1 MSTSLRTGPWT
12 LVAASLGFGVVQL
25 DVTAVNVAVEPIGR
39 ALGGGVAGGQWVVD
53 AYTVTFAALILTA
66 GALGDR
72 LGARRLFA
80 GGFVLFTLASVA
92 CGMAPGLGTL
102 IAARAVQG
110 IGAAVL
116 VPCSLALVAHAHP
129 APAARARAVGIWA
142 AGASVALS
150 AGPLLGGL
158 LVQVAGWRTLFLI
171 NVPLGI
177 AGLLLTARRVRE
189 TPASGARGV
198 DLSGQAAAATALAA
212 LAGATILGGA
222 AGFAAPAVLCLYGLA
237 VLAGIAFVVVE
248 TRTPAPMLPPALFR
262 RPVFAAAS
270 AMGLLVNVAFYGLIF
285 VIGLYLQQVLGRSP
299 LVTGLAFAPTTV
311 AVGFANLLA
320 ARLGGPHRTIVV
332 GSALLAAGCLT
343 VIATDAVVVGLAVAG
358 FGLGLVVPAMTA
370 ALLGSVEPAR
380 SGVAAGT
387 LNTARQAGSVLGVGL
402 FGALAARGLHT
413 GLHAAL
419 LISVAIAV
427 AVAGLALPLRPKIS
441 DGRPPRVRSSRGR
454 AVAARRRSAAG

>member
-1 MSTSLRTGPWT
+1 MRTGTWT

-25 DVTAVNVAVEPIGR
+25 DVTAVNIAVQPIGR
-39 ALGGGVAGGQWVVD
+39 TLGGGVAGGQWVVN

-92 CGMAPGLGTL
+92 CGLAPGLGAL
-102 IAARAVQG
+102 IGARAVQG

-142 AGASVALS
+142 AGASIALS

-171 NVPLGI
+171 NVPLGA
-177 AGLLLTARRVRE
+177 AGLLITARWVPE
-189 TPASGARGV
+189 TPASRARGV
-198 DLSGQAAAATALAA
+198 DLPGQLAAVTALAA
-212 LAGATILGGA
+212 LAGATILGGV
-222 AGFAAPAVLCLYGLA
+222 AGFAAPAVLGLYGLA
-237 VLAGIAFVVVE
+237 LLGGVAFVVAE
-248 TRTPAPMLPPALFR
+248 TRSGTPMLPLVLFR

-270 AMGLLVNVAFYGLIF
+270 AIGLLVNVAFYGLIF
-285 VIGLYLQQVLGRSP
+285 VLGLYLQQVLGRSP
-299 LVTGLAFAPTTV
+299 LIAGLAFAPTTV
-311 AVGFANLLA
+311 AVGIANLLA
-320 ARLGGPHRTIVV
+320 ARLGGPRRAVVV
-332 GSALLAAGCLT
+332 GSTLLAAGCVT
-343 VIATDAVVVGLAVAG
+343 VLAADAVVVGLAIAG

-402 FGALAARGLHT
+402 FGALAAGNLES

-419 LISVAIAV
+419 LISVGIAV
-427 AVAGLALPLRPKIS
+427 AVAMLGLRLAPLVS
-441 DGRPPRVRSSRGR
+441 GE
-454 AVAARRRSAAG
+454 